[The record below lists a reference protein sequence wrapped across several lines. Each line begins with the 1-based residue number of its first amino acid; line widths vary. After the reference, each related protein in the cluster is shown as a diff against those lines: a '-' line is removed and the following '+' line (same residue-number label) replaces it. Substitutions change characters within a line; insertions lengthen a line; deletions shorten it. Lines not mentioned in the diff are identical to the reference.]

1 MESRGEVFVALT
13 EQEVVRRLRERGY
26 RLTASRRAVI
36 RVLLRSD
43 HHLTPQEIYERARSE
58 DAGIGLVTVY
68 RTLDLLA
75 EMGLVK
81 RLHGENGC
89 HGYAASAPGVHR
101 HYLVCTGCGAV
112 VEFDGYKEIEDLLKK
127 LESKTGFVVTDHWL
141 QVFGLC
147 PECRARKQK
156 EV

>member
-1 MESRGEVFVALT
+1 MDLT
-13 EQEVVRRLRERGY
+13 EQEVVRKLRERGY

-43 HHLTPQEIYERARSE
+43 HHLTPQEIYERAKSE
-58 DAGIGLVTVY
+58 DARIGLVTVY
-68 RTLDLLA
+68 RTLDLLT
-75 EMGLVK
+75 EMGLAK
-81 RLHGENGC
+81 RLHGEDGC

-101 HYLVCTGCGAV
+101 HYLVCTECGAV
-112 VEFDGYKEIEDLLKK
+112 VEFDGYAEIENLLAK

-147 PECRARKQK
+147 PECRARKRK